1 MNYLTFLSFLKQS
14 DESFKSLCRR
24 TYIENQK
31 VISVKKESTAIKNL
45 KKIIDA
51 VFKISAKK
59 GFSAMT
65 MRDLSNHTGL
75 SMGAMYTY
83 FKSKDELLNI
93 MLRQGMSMVS
103 RVLESIVK
111 LHAEPELQLEAVIKA
126 HIYLSEKERSWF
138 YFMFMEAKNL
148 TPKDWKAVKNA
159 EYYTEKILVDILQA
173 GAKSG
178 VFHDRNHVI
187 TASIIKAMQQEWY
200 LKRWKYSSRDIT
212 VDDYSDYVLGF
223 VKSFCWKNNGGQS

>member
-1 MNYLTFLSFLKQS
+1 MAFLSFLEQS
-14 DESFKSLCRR
+14 DESFKSVCRR
-24 TYIENQK
+24 TYVENQR

-45 KKIIDA
+45 KKILDA
-51 VFKISAKK
+51 VFYISVKK
-59 GFSAMT
+59 GFTAMT

-75 SMGAMYTY
+75 SMGAMYAY
-83 FKSKDELLNI
+83 FKSKDDLLNI
-93 MLRQGMSMVS
+93 ILTQGMSMIS
-103 RVLESIVK
+103 RVLENIMK
-111 LHAEPELQLEAVIKA
+111 LHADPQLQLEAVIKA

-138 YFMFMEAKNL
+138 YFMFMEAKKL
-148 TPKDWKAVKNA
+148 SPKDLKAVKNA

-178 VFHDRNHVI
+178 VFNDQNHVM

-212 VDDYSDYVLGF
+212 VDAYTDYVLGF
-223 VKSFCWKNNGGQS
+223 VKSFCWKNNGGQ